1 MKDIIQL
8 QYTAIIDDATTRAEG
23 LRTPN
28 EGWLR
33 TVRKALH
40 MTGAQLA
47 RRCGVS
53 RALISKTE
61 LAELEGTV
69 TLRNLS
75 KLAESID
82 CKLVYAI
89 VPNTSIDEIISAQS
103 KRKAAELVGEA
114 SIHMS
119 LESQTLGKS
128 QLEDEIERVARQLVT
143 TKSRQLWSD

>member
-8 QYTAIIDDATTRAEG
+8 QYKAIIDDAMIRTED

-33 TVRKALH
+33 TVRKALW

-53 RALISKTE
+53 RALISHTE
-61 LAELEGTV
+61 LAELDGTV

-75 KLAESID
+75 KLADSID

-89 VPNTSIDEIISAQS
+89 VPNTSIAEIIGAQS
-103 KRKAAELVGEA
+103 KRKASELVSEA

-119 LESQTLGKS
+119 LESQALGKS
-128 QLEDEIERVARQLVT
+128 QLEDEIQRVADQLVT